1 MMNNSLQ
8 RSTLAFLDGER
19 ASVRPRHRRHHW
31 SCPLQAADASSSAL
45 RAPAGHMSPAA
56 LVLTLLAETQLG
68 SLRWRRS
75 RCEEPV
81 ASSQPV
87 LKRPLLVLPT
97 AKPRST
103 NRETRCGPTL
113 QQIPAKLSKRFETTR
128 QSLPASLSG
137 RRLEASC
144 SVFQT
149 EFRRLGVI
157 ASLVQVHYYLSGS
170 SPSLAIRRPPRDFEY
185 GIQV

>member
-1 MMNNSLQ
+1 MMNNSPQ
-8 RSTLAFLDGER
+8 RSMESEPASGLVTDGTIGLAPF
-19 ASVRPRHRRHHW
+19 
-31 SCPLQAADASSSAL
+31 QAADASSRAL

-56 LVLTLLAETQLG
+56 LVLTLLAETRLG
-68 SLRWRRS
+68 SL
-75 RCEEPV
+75 
-81 ASSQPV
+81 QPV

-97 AKPRST
+97 PKPRST

-113 QQIPAKLSKRFETTR
+113 LQIPANPSKRFETTR

-149 EFRRLGVI
+149 ESRRLGVI
-157 ASLVQVHYYLSGS
+157 ASLVQVHYYPSGS
-170 SPSLAIRRPPRDFEY
+170 FPSLAIRRAPRDFEY